1 MNVKGMSVGERI
13 RRRRQAVG
21 KNPGENGQQKRKSGK
36 CHPDLSE
43 KETSLPSTIPARKA
57 MANHISGS
65 RVVNKSGMRLVGV
78 VSAACISAF
87 HHSIELYV

>member
-1 MNVKGMSVGERI
+1 
-13 RRRRQAVG
+13 
-21 KNPGENGQQKRKSGK
+21 
-36 CHPDLSE
+36 
-43 KETSLPSTIPARKA
+43 

-87 HHSIELYV
+87 HDSIELYV